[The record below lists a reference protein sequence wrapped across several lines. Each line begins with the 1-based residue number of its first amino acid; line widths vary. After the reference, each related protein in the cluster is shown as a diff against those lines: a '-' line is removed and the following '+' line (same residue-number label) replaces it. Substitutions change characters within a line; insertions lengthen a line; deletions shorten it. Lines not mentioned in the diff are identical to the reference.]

1 MFLFMKIVVKPKAK
15 VKDKRLI
22 CPFCGED
29 KPFIHYIK
37 KGILNRGIVKGIGFI
52 DTNESV
58 YKCNTCGGQWTL

>member
-1 MFLFMKIVVKPKAK
+1 MKIIVKPKAK

-22 CPFCGED
+22 CHFCGED

-58 YKCNTCGGQWTL
+58 YNCNTCGTQWTN

>member
-1 MFLFMKIVVKPKAK
+1 MNS
-15 VKDKRLI
+15 KRVI

-29 KPFIHYIK
+29 KSFIYYIK